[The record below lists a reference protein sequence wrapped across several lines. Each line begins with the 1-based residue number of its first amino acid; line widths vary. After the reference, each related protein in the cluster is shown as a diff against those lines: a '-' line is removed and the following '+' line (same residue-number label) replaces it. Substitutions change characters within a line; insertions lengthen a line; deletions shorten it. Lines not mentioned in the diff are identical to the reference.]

1 MKKQLLILFLL
12 AFSSLAGHAQ
22 YAKTPQPDSVIKI
35 IPIGE
40 GKYTGYAYT
49 IGGKLYTRQDVVLRL
64 LNYAPSAS
72 EYNLAKN
79 NVTWGFVLFTVGGLA
94 GIGAIFEFA
103 HDNKMN
109 GATFNPD
116 GNGFIYQQHNKTGA
130 YILTGAAVGLLT
142 AGIITVVSGSKH
154 GKKALWLYNQRFQ

>member
-22 YAKTPQPDSVIKI
+22 YAKTLQPDSVIKI

-40 GKYTGYAYT
+40 GRYTGYAYT
-49 IGGKLYTRQDVVLRL
+49 IGGKLYTREDVAMRL

-72 EYNLAKN
+72 EYNLAKSN
-79 NVTWGFVLFTVGGLA
+79 ITWGFVCLTGSGLA
-94 GIGAIFEFA
+94 GIGAIAEFA
-103 HDNKMN
+103 HDNKLN
-109 GATFNPD
+109 GSSINPD

-142 AGIITVVSGSKH
+142 AAIITWVSGSKH